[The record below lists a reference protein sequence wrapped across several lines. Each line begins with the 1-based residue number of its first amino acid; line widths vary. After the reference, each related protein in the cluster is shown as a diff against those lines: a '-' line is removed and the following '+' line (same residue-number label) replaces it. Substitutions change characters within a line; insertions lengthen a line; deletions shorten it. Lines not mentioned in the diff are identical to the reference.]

1 MSQNQNGISVGISSG
16 FSVVFFSIELGPR
29 VADNAHLSSSIP
41 SSSATTTKVR
51 SPGTAHDPSLGDV
64 LVSNLKAPPSDLV
77 SSFCIQR
84 VSHSHFNDRF
94 EGAVVL
100 LHRLGPWPL
109 LADFQLEIHK
119 GAAAAAT
126 ETLSGAA
133 IWLPP
138 AVPLHFCGVLARPLA
153 SLPARVGEKIILKR
167 FFSTGNCI
175 LR

>member
-1 MSQNQNGISVGISSG
+1 MPSPRTVTGR
-16 FSVVFFSIELGPR
+16 ERPR

-51 SPGTAHDPSLGDV
+51 SGGTAHDPSLGDV

-84 VSHSHFNDRF
+84 VSHSHLNDRL
-94 EGAVVL
+94 EGAVVRF
-100 LHRLGPWPL
+100 HRLGPWPL
-109 LADFQLEIHK
+109 LADVQLEIHK
-119 GAAAAAT
+119 GAAAAAAT

-138 AVPLHFCGVLARPLA
+138 ALPLHFCGVPARPLA
-153 SLPARVGEKIILKR
+153 SLPARVGEKILLKR
-167 FFSTGNCI
+167 YFSTGN
-175 LR
+175 